1 MKKFVMLFMVAALC
15 MSLGMVAGCAKEKVA
30 GPGSMTA
37 DEQARL
43 AAERE
48 RRLREASL
56 AEEQARTSEQS
67 QREIFENQDIF
78 FDYDSYDLS
87 AEAKQLLND
96 KAQYMTQHPE
106 VMIIV
111 EGHCDERGSSAY
123 NLALGEK
130 RGRSCEQYL
139 IAMGVSPQR
148 IEVVSYG
155 EEKPLVLGHTEEA
168 YAANRRAHF
177 IIK

>member
-1 MKKFVMLFMVAALC
+1 MKKLVVLLLTAALC
-15 MSLGMVAGCAKEKVA
+15 MSLGMVTGCSKEKVA
-30 GPGSMTA
+30 GPGAMTA

-48 RRLREASL
+48 RRLREARM
-56 AEEQARTSEQS
+56 AEEQARSSEQS
-67 QREIFENQDIF
+67 LREIFENQDIF
-78 FDYDSYDLS
+78 FDYDAYDLS
-87 AEAKQLLND
+87 AEAKQILND
-96 KAQYMTQHPE
+96 KAQYMIQHPD

-111 EGHCDERGSSAY
+111 EGHCDERGSNAY

-130 RGRSCEQYL
+130 RARSCEQYL
-139 IAMGVSPQR
+139 IAMGVTPER